1 MAPRVQPPPT
11 PHRLREQATH
21 HPLNQP
27 VGSVHLGPGLYAAV
41 LAAGGY
47 VSSDTGTVP
56 QSPEAIRAIVIGFSL
71 VPAALI
77 LLSLVAL
84 RAYRLERA
92 EVDAH

>member
-1 MAPRVQPPPT
+1 M
-11 PHRLREQATH
+11 
-21 HPLNQP
+21 
-27 VGSVHLGPGLYAAV
+27 